1 MKIAIVETDA
11 KGGLIHY
18 AYQLAEAFAE
28 VGVDT
33 TLVTG
38 RDYELA
44 DLPHKSRVAPILRLW
59 SPVEEPPRTAVGAAL
74 RKVLWTARRG
84 LRAAILAREWARLT
98 RYLKKEKPDVVLF
111 SIIRFPWL
119 ALYLR
124 SLRDSGMTLGQVC
137 HEFANREASDSGLL
151 QRLGNLPSRYECFSS
166 IFLLSEAARV
176 DFCAI
181 YPEEAAKTVLIP
193 HGPELLFEPE
203 GDAATKVAAH
213 YGLRDGQRIVLMFG
227 GLRPSKGVPELV
239 EAFALLREAPD
250 TRLIIAGYPSK
261 EFDADALVA
270 QIAALGLTDRVTID
284 FRYLP
289 MGELGALI
297 ERADVVVFPYRSATS
312 SGALALAQ
320 SLSRPVV
327 ATSVGGLVDAVR
339 DGDTGLLVPQ
349 GEAPAMAA
357 AIKRLLDDPEAAQ
370 AIGARAYASVTGER
384 SWPAIARMMLAALDR
399 AKTAT
404 PAVEADAA

>member
-1 MKIAIVETDA
+1 
-11 KGGLIHY
+11 
-18 AYQLAEAFAE
+18 
-28 VGVDT
+28 
-33 TLVTG
+33 
-38 RDYELA
+38 
-44 DLPHKSRVAPILRLW
+44 
-59 SPVEEPPRTAVGAAL
+59 
-74 RKVLWTARRG
+74 
-84 LRAAILAREWARLT
+84 
-98 RYLKKEKPDVVLF
+98 
-111 SIIRFPWL
+111 
-119 ALYLR
+119 
-124 SLRDSGMTLGQVC
+124 MTLGQVC
-137 HEFANREASDSGLL
+137 HEFANCEASDSGLL

-320 SLSRPVV
+320 SSAGRSSRRPS
-327 ATSVGGLVDAVR
+327 AGSSMR
-339 DGDTGLLVPQ
+339 C
-349 GEAPAMAA
+349 
-357 AIKRLLDDPEAAQ
+357 
-370 AIGARAYASVTGER
+370 VTGTPV
-384 SWPAIARMMLAALDR
+384 SSSPR
-399 AKTAT
+399 AKRRRWRPPSSGSSMIPRRRRRSGRGPMPRSPENA
-404 PAVEADAA
+404 PGRRSHA